1 MKVGTTVSGSA
12 GNRRAELPVLTV
24 LFICCMV
31 FSGVL
36 YAQETPATEVAATE
50 TPAEEVTTAEAPTV
64 ETEAVPAVKKD
75 PGEAAALKLEET
87 LKKNNKCLKCHKRD
101 KSKLLEDG
109 EEMSLQ
115 VHQDDYLSSA
125 HGEGRCTSCH
135 RAIGKRKHP
144 SKKTNITISS
154 QRDYSL
160 EMNDS
165 CRKCHRQ
172 KFTQYKGS
180 VHATMVAQGNT
191 KAPLCTDCH
200 SAHAVE
206 SMRDYQAVTGLPCK
220 NCHEGV
226 FHSYSESV
234 HGQARISGNIIR
246 DSHIQSPICAD
257 CHKSHEVTALAIGDT
272 LRTTCIGCH
281 ENVILLHTQWLPN
294 AGTHLDIISCA
305 VCHAPFARRKFD
317 LHLFD
322 NASRIPV
329 SQREG
334 DDSIQQQMQAM
345 QKTGGSVADMLK
357 TWREKQDG
365 DMQGQSSNIS
375 LRARMEVQSGV
386 AAHQIASKSFAIR
399 TCDSCHK
406 DDRRQG
412 QNVTLTVTKADGR
425 TESIEAD
432 PEVLEAVSAVNSISD
447 FYALGGNPNKILDYL
462 LLLSLAAGIAVP
474 IGHFT
479 MGKMIKEKIEKGE
492 Q

>member
-1 MKVGTTVSGSA
+1 MKVGSAIGGSA

-24 LFICCMV
+24 FFICCML

-36 YAQETPATEVAATE
+36 YAQETPPIEVPATESPAT
-50 TPAEEVTTAEAPTV
+50 EAPT
-64 ETEAVPAVKKD
+64 TEAPVD
-75 PGEAAALKLEET
+75 AAALKLEET
-87 LKKNNKCLKCHKRD
+87 LKKNNKCLRCHKRD
-101 KSKLLEDG
+101 KTKLLEDG
-109 EEMSLQ
+109 EELSLQ
-115 VHQDDYLSSA
+115 VHKDEYLSSA
-125 HGEGRCTSCH
+125 HGEVSCTSCH

-144 SKKTNITISS
+144 SKKTNITITS
-154 QRDYSL
+154 QREYSL

-165 CRKCHRQ
+165 CRKCHST
-172 KFTQYKGS
+172 KFKQYQGS
-180 VHATMVAQGNT
+180 VHATMVAQGST

-206 SMRDYQAVTGLPCK
+206 SMANYQAVTGLPCK
-220 NCHEGV
+220 NCHEDV

-234 HGQARISGNIIR
+234 HGQARTGHNTIR

-272 LRTTCIGCH
+272 LRSTCIGCH

-317 LHLFD
+317 LHLYD
-322 NASRIPV
+322 NVSKVPV
-329 SQREG
+329 SQQEG
-334 DDSIQQQMQAM
+334 DDSIQQQLQAM
-345 QKTGGSVADMLK
+345 EESGGSAVDML
-357 TWREKQDG
+357 TSWRAKHDG
-365 DMQGQSSNIS
+365 DKQASSSNIS
-375 LRARMEVQSGV
+375 VRGRMEVQSGV
-386 AAHQIASKSFAIR
+386 AAHQIASKSFAVR

-406 DDRRQG
+406 DDRKRG

-425 TESIEAD
+425 TESIEAG
-432 PEVLEAVSAVNSISD
+432 PEVLESVSAVNSISD
-447 FYALGGNPNKILDYL
+447 FYALGGNPNKLLDIM
-462 LLLSLAAGIAVP
+462 LLLSLAAGFAVP

-479 MGKMIKEKIEKGE
+479 MGKMIKEYLEKGE